1 MTISQIFVRPATHD
15 DAHALSELLNGI
27 IAVGGSTA
35 IEKSLSSAEFQD
47 YFLQGEE
54 FLNCFVA
61 VDEDGNAA
69 GFQYLGRKQKLANNW
84 ADIAT
89 FARLNSKIRGV
100 GSALFK
106 ATHAWAKANEF
117 IAINATIR
125 ADNVSGLAYYQKIG
139 FRDYA
144 VTKDVALQDGT
155 LVDRVSK
162 RIFL

>member
-1 MTISQIFVRPATHD
+1 MTNSKISVRSAILDDVPALCD
-15 DAHALSELLNGI
+15 LLNEI

-35 IEKSLSSAEFQD
+35 YEEPLSPTDFQNH
-47 YFLQGEE
+47 FLLRND

-61 VDEDGNAA
+61 IDEVGNAA
-69 GFQYLGRKQKLANNW
+69 GFQYLGQNEKLENNW

-106 ATHAWAKANEF
+106 ATHAWAKSNNF

-125 ADNVSGLAYYQKIG
+125 ADNVSGLAYYEKMG

-155 LVDRVSK
+155 LVDRISK
-162 RIFL
+162 RNFL

>member
-1 MTISQIFVRPATHD
+1 MTNLNISVRPAILD
-15 DAHALSELLNGI
+15 DAHALSNLLNGI

-35 IEKSLSSAEFQD
+35 IETPLSSAELRD
-47 YFLQGEE
+47 IFLQGNDY
-54 FLNCFVA
+54 LNCFVA

-69 GFQYLGRKQKLANNW
+69 GFQYLGRKKKLETSW

-106 ATHAWAKANEF
+106 ATHAWAKSNNF

-125 ADNVSGLAYYQKIG
+125 ADNVGGLAYYEKMG

-144 VTKDVALQDGT
+144 VTKDVALLDGT
-155 LVDRVSK
+155 LVDRISK
-162 RIFL
+162 RNFL